1 MDSCSLE
8 AILFPSMFAIKNKI
22 IGIPCH
28 EDPSCIGYTIVA
40 SLGVAY
46 VIYRILTTGRRLFH
60 ENETTL
66 EIEKAIAKKF
76 APKKGDLTS
85 SYMHRDMDE
94 EEPYDVDR
102 AVDEDGVSLLQEKTK
117 LSLYDVEY
125 KLDGM
130 KVVPVDKNTGKVLDE
145 KQVETLRKQLLKNWR
160 FEDED
165 EDDE

>member
-1 MDSCSLE
+1 MPDFVE
-8 AILFPSMFAIKNKI
+8 
-22 IGIPCH
+22 
-28 EDPSCIGYTIVA
+28 EE
-40 SLGVAY
+40 
-46 VIYRILTTGRRLFH
+46 TGRRLYH

-76 APKKGDLTS
+76 VPKKGDVTS

-94 EEPYDVDR
+94 EEPFDVDR
-102 AVDEDGVSLLQEKTK
+102 AADEEGVPILQEKSK

-125 KLDGM
+125 KLDGL

-145 KQVETLRKQLLKNWR
+145 KQVVTLRKQLLKNWR

>member
-1 MDSCSLE
+1 MPE
-8 AILFPSMFAIKNKI
+8 FV
-22 IGIPCH
+22 
-28 EDPSCIGYTIVA
+28 EEE
-40 SLGVAY
+40 
-46 VIYRILTTGRRLFH
+46 TGRRLYH

-76 APKKGDLTS
+76 VPKKGDVTS

-94 EEPYDVDR
+94 EEPFDVDR
-102 AVDEDGVSLLQEKTK
+102 AADAEGVPILQEKSN

-125 KLDGM
+125 KLDGL

-145 KQVETLRKQLLKNWR
+145 KQVVTLRKQLLKNWR

>member
-1 MDSCSLE
+1 MPE
-8 AILFPSMFAIKNKI
+8 FV
-22 IGIPCH
+22 
-28 EDPSCIGYTIVA
+28 EEE
-40 SLGVAY
+40 
-46 VIYRILTTGRRLFH
+46 TGRRLYH

-66 EIEKAIAKKF
+66 EIEKSIAKKF
-76 APKKGDLTS
+76 IPKTGEVTS

-94 EEPYDVDR
+94 EEPFDVDR
-102 AVDEDGVSLLQEKTK
+102 AVDEEGVPVLQEKTK

-130 KVVPVDKNTGKVLDE
+130 NVVPVDKNTGKVLDE

-165 EDDE
+165 EGDE

>member
-1 MDSCSLE
+1 MPE
-8 AILFPSMFAIKNKI
+8 FV
-22 IGIPCH
+22 
-28 EDPSCIGYTIVA
+28 EEE
-40 SLGVAY
+40 
-46 VIYRILTTGRRLFH
+46 TGRRLYH

-76 APKKGDLTS
+76 VPKKGDVTS
-85 SYMHRDMDE
+85 SYMHRDMNE
-94 EEPYDVDR
+94 EEPFDVDR
-102 AVDEDGVSLLQEKTK
+102 AADEEGVPILQEKSK

-125 KLDGM
+125 KLDGL

-145 KQVETLRKQLLKNWR
+145 KQVVTLRKQLLKNWR

>member
-1 MDSCSLE
+1 MPE
-8 AILFPSMFAIKNKI
+8 FV
-22 IGIPCH
+22 
-28 EDPSCIGYTIVA
+28 EEE
-40 SLGVAY
+40 
-46 VIYRILTTGRRLFH
+46 TGRRLYH

-76 APKKGDLTS
+76 VPKKGNVTS

-94 EEPYDVDR
+94 EEPFDVDR
-102 AVDEDGVSLLQEKTK
+102 AADDEGVPILQEKSK

-125 KLDGM
+125 KLDGL

-145 KQVETLRKQLLKNWR
+145 KQVVTLRKQLLKNWR

>member
-1 MDSCSLE
+1 MPE
-8 AILFPSMFAIKNKI
+8 FV
-22 IGIPCH
+22 
-28 EDPSCIGYTIVA
+28 EEE
-40 SLGVAY
+40 
-46 VIYRILTTGRRLFH
+46 TGRRLFH
-60 ENETTL
+60 ENDTTL

-76 APKKGDLTS
+76 IPKKGDVTS

-94 EEPYDVDR
+94 EERCDVDR
-102 AVDEDGVSLLQEKTK
+102 ATDEEGVPVWQERAE

-130 KVVPVDKNTGKVLDE
+130 NVVPVDKNTGKVLDE

-165 EDDE
+165 EEDE